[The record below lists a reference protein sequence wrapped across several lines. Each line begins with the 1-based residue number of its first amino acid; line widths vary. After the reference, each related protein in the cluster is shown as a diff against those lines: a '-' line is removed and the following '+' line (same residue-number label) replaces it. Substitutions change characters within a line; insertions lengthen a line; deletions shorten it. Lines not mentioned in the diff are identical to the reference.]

1 MEPSPVLSSALAI
14 ITLLFVATLTLFALK
29 KSKFPYTVALVLM
42 GLGMGYLAEGVTAF
56 EFLEK
61 FQLSPEL
68 VFYVFLPTLIF
79 ESSFNTNFKHFTQS
93 IRAVAAL
100 SVVGMLISTGLVA
113 SGMHLF
119 LNLPWATS
127 LIFGALISSTD
138 PISVLATFR
147 KMGAPHKLT
156 SIVEG
161 ESLFN
166 DGTALVLFGIL
177 LEGQTGLIGSFGSFI
192 EVVMGGLFT
201 GLVMGYIFSKA
212 QAGGFF
218 I

>member
-79 ESSFNTNFKHFTQS
+79 
-93 IRAVAAL
+93 
-100 SVVGMLISTGLVA
+100 
-113 SGMHLF
+113 
-119 LNLPWATS
+119 
-127 LIFGALISSTD
+127 
-138 PISVLATFR
+138 
-147 KMGAPHKLT
+147 
-156 SIVEG
+156 
-161 ESLFN
+161 
-166 DGTALVLFGIL
+166 
-177 LEGQTGLIGSFGSFI
+177 
-192 EVVMGGLFT
+192 
-201 GLVMGYIFSKA
+201 
-212 QAGGFF
+212 
-218 I
+218 